1 MKKPSKFKKWL
12 ITKLGGITPAHKIE
26 PIIIEQKHKIKEL
39 KVSVL
44 GYGLMTTE
52 EIARELSLKL
62 GEALDD
68 YITIVKTYDTICDCN
83 KYTAILKVVEY

>member
-1 MKKPSKFKKWL
+1 MKKINKFRKWL
-12 ITKLGGITPAHKIE
+12 IKKLGGITPDQKIK

-44 GYGLMTTE
+44 DYGLMTTE

-68 YITIVKTYDTICDCN
+68 YITIVKTFDPICIRN
-83 KYTAILKVVEY
+83 KYTAILKVVEE